1 MPVERMKGSE
11 RSSVKRGPDCYCHLN
26 GRMGPRLVREQ
37 CPLDGPCEQLLKQA
51 MTELGLSARAHDKLL
66 RLSRT
71 IADIERKPDI
81 TTEHLTEAV
90 QYRRLDRR
98 M

>member
-1 MPVERMKGSE
+1 MREQVVATRRRQAERFGDRENM
-11 RSSVKRGPDCYCHLN
+11 LN

-37 CPLDGPCEQLLKQA
+37 CPLDGPCEQLLKHA
-51 MTELGLSARAHDKLL
+51 MTELGLSARSHDKVL
-66 RLSRT
+66 RLART
-71 IADIERKPDI
+71 IADIEGKPNI
-81 TTEHLTEAV
+81 GTEHLSEAV